1 MIKFTTMRTLAFLA
15 LTVIAA
21 PLASAGDS
29 GMDILNSG
37 MTAAFNAKK
46 ATASYISIE
55 EAEGL
60 CKKAACDAGYCD
72 TAITCNELKY
82 DIFFSG
88 CMAYFKK

>member
-1 MIKFTTMRTLAFLA
+1 MKKNLLAILL
-15 LTVIAA
+15 LTA
-21 PLASAGDS
+21 PPYAYAGDS
-29 GMDILNSG
+29 GMDILNAG
-37 MTAAFNAKK
+37 MMAAFNTKK

-72 TAITCNELKY
+72 TGTPCNDLKY